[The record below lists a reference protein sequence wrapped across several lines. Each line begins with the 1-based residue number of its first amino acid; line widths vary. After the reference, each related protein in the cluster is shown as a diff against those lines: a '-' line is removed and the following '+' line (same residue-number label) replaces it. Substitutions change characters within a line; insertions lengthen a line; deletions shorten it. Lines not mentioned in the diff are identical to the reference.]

1 MNSKILRFMLA
12 LACAVGLVACGG
24 SNGTLVL
31 GGSITGLTKDGLVLQ
46 NNGGADL
53 SVASGSTTFAFA
65 DLVSTDDSFNVT
77 VKTQPTQAT
86 CTPSA
91 NTGSANYY
99 NTDYIVITCVN
110 TPYTLGGTITGLTG
124 TGLVLANGSATV
136 SPAAGSAT
144 FTFSTTV
151 GNSLPYG
158 VTVLSQPVGQ
168 TCTVGANGSGY
179 MGTANI
185 TDVAVTCI

>member
-1 MNSKILRFMLA
+1 MKSLYLRIMLV
-12 LACAVGLVACGG
+12 LACAVGLAACGG
-24 SNGTLVL
+24 SHGTLVL
-31 GGSITGLTKDGLVLQ
+31 GGTITGLTKDGLVLQ
-46 NNGGADL
+46 NNGGSNL
-53 SVASGSTTFAFA
+53 TIASGTSSFAFA

-77 VKTQPTQAT
+77 VLTQPTQAT

-91 NTGSANYY
+91 NSGTANYY

-110 TPYTLGGTITGLTG
+110 TPYTLGGTITGLTS

-136 SPAAGSAT
+136 SPASGSTT
-144 FTFSTTV
+144 FTFATTV

-158 VTVLSQPVGQ
+158 VTVLSQPTGQ
-168 TCTVGANGSGY
+168 TCTVTANGTGY

-185 TDVAVTCI
+185 TNVAVTCV